1 MSDNTKPIRF
11 DINAAV
17 VFRLGEELIT
27 DSVQALV
34 ELVKNSYDA
43 DASWVTVKIDTEG
56 ENELKR
62 KFAQATGTIV
72 VEDDGHGMDEPE
84 IRRGWLTIA
93 NSPKREQKAAKQVT
107 EKGRTPIGDKGLGR
121 LGSQRLAQHVEMV
134 TRPKSRRDQGIEH
147 YVGFSW
153 NDFRETSNLGGV
165 PVEWDE
171 KFDSGKK
178 HGTKLVLSGLRE
190 PEIWR
195 AEGSLNE
202 LQRKL
207 SGMISPFEESKD
219 FKVHLEVDGKRM
231 ELAEITKRVREAA
244 LVKYAFEFDGE
255 SIRIRGMAKLKYFK
269 PVSKRDQ
276 ALFTTTCQNDDGK
289 ALYRFLLDRRTKG
302 GRPPIF
308 GLASKKEW
316 FVEFEIARKLDD
328 IDGARRDEGK
338 VVDPGPFRGE
348 VDAVSL
354 DSSDFDSSKF
364 EGTAIGR
371 QSEYRRMVRDLAGIR
386 VYRGGFGI
394 RVGEDWLEL
403 GRQWTGGGSYYGL
416 RPGNVLGFVA
426 ISAFDNPNLVET
438 TSREGFQVTPAYENF
453 FFLLSQFVKFAG
465 DTQEFLRRGVLE
477 FLKEHKERSAGIK
490 PEEDHSS
497 VSRRIDDVA
506 TRLSA
511 QQVKVKKFSG
521 QLRKAGAGA
530 AKTLDRVRKELGP
543 GTTESASVSHVLK
556 DLEEQLDR
564 VSTAASTEERV
575 LYEVSSVLDEASTLK
590 STREILDKRW
600 EVLNE
605 QVSALYE
612 SVSLGLTAEVLSHEI
627 HNVADRLAKKS
638 SILLRQVNKGA
649 RKSSIIAYIE
659 EVRSSVATMRK
670 QLSHL
675 TPSLRYLREQRDEFD
690 LSELIDSQIE
700 FHQTRLEENNIEV
713 TAEVLSPGVKIHMNK
728 GKMMQVFDNLILN
741 AEYWLKEAIRSRSVK
756 RGEIK
761 IVVDGCYVRIT
772 DNGRGVDESVEET
785 LFEPFVTMKSK
796 GEGRGLGLFVCQ
808 QLLDSESCQI
818 SLLPDRNDHGRRFT
832 FELDFSGAV
841 NG

>member
-1 MSDNTKPIRF
+1 MTDDTAPKRF

-27 DSVQALV
+27 DAVQALV

-56 ENELKR
+56 KNEQAG
-62 KFAQATGTIV
+62 KFAQVEGTIV
-72 VEDDGHGMDEPE
+72 VEDDGHGMDESA

-93 NSPKREQKAAKQVT
+93 NSPKREQKEARQVT
-107 EKGRTPIGDKGLGR
+107 GKGRTPIGDKGLGR
-121 LGSQRLAQHVEMV
+121 LGSQRLAENVELV
-134 TRPKSRRDQGIEH
+134 TRPESKSGTEY

-153 NDFRETSNLGGV
+153 NDFRDTSRLGGV

-171 KFDSGKK
+171 KITSSKRC
-178 HGTKLVLSGLRE
+178 GTKLVLSGLRE
-190 PEIWR
+190 PEIWQT
-195 AEGSLNE
+195 EGSLNE

-219 FKVHLEVDGKRM
+219 FRVHLEVDGKRM
-231 ELAEITKRVREAA
+231 ELAEITKRVRETA
-244 LVKYAFEFDGE
+244 LVRYAFEFDGE
-255 SIRIRGMAKLKYFK
+255 NIRIKGIAKLKYFQ
-269 PVSKRDQ
+269 PNSKQDQ
-276 ALFTTTCQNDDGK
+276 ALFASICRKDDGL
-289 ALYRFLLDRRTKG
+289 ALYRFLFDRRTR
-302 GRPPIF
+302 GRPLILTHGDKRGWFLEF
-308 GLASKKEW
+308 GIE
-316 FVEFEIARKLDD
+316 RKLDEV
-328 IDGARRDEGK
+328 DGARRIEGS
-338 VVDPGPFRGE
+338 VVNPGPFRGE

-354 DSSDFDSSKF
+354 DSTDFDSSNF

-371 QSEYRRMVRDLAGIR
+371 QSEYRNLVRDLAGIR
-386 VYRGGFGI
+386 VYRDGFGI

-426 ISAFDNPNLVET
+426 ISAFDNPNLEET
-438 TSREGFQVTPAYENF
+438 TSREGFLVTPAYENF
-453 FFLLSQFVKFAG
+453 FFLLTQFVKFAG

-477 FLKEHKERSAGIK
+477 FLKEHKERNEGIE
-490 PEEDHSS
+490 PGEDHSS

-506 TRLSA
+506 ARLSA
-511 QQVKVKKFSG
+511 QQVKVKNFSG
-521 QLRKAGAGA
+521 HLRKAGAGA

-543 GTTESASVSHVLK
+543 GTTESASVSRVLK
-556 DLEEQLDR
+556 DLEEQLAR
-564 VSTAASTEERV
+564 VSTAASTEERM
-575 LYEVSSVLDEASTLK
+575 LDEVSSVLDEASNLK

-600 EVLNE
+600 EALNE

-638 SILLRQVNKGA
+638 AILLRQVEKGA
-649 RKSSIIAYIE
+649 RKSSIKAYIE

-670 QLSHL
+670 QLAHL
-675 TPSLRYLREQRDEFD
+675 TPSLRYLRERRDEFE
-690 LSELIDSQIE
+690 LSALIDDQIE
-700 FHQTRLEENNIEV
+700 FHQTRLEENNIKI
-713 TAEVLSPGVKIHMNK
+713 TAEVLSPGVRIRMNK
-728 GKMMQVFDNLILN
+728 GKLIQVFDNLILN
-741 AEYWLKEAIRSRSVK
+741 AEYWLKEAIRARHVK
-756 RGEIK
+756 NGEIK
-761 IVVDGCYVRIT
+761 IVVDGNHVRVT
-772 DNGRGVDESVEET
+772 DNGRGVDESVEDT

-841 NG
+841 DG